1 MKKTTVFL
9 VMIISLCLLGLLVF
23 TGCRKETKT
32 SGSEKSTPLTL
43 TVYAGMLEEHAALEC
58 QEFEKA
64 TGIKT
69 SFVRMSGGEILA
81 RIRAE
86 AQNPQASVWYG
97 GGSLTFIEADNL
109 GLLEYYI
116 SPTAATIP
124 ARFKDPKGAWT
135 GIYSGYLGFYADG
148 EWLKKNNVKMPTS
161 WDELLSPVF
170 KGEIVMAHPGSSS
183 TAYNMLTT
191 ILQIK
196 GEQAGWDYLQKINEN
211 IRQYTKSGSAGGR
224 MVQLHETGLTIGY
237 LHDAVAFK
245 REGYDHIVISAPEEG
260 TGYEIGA
267 VGIIKGAPQLE
278 AAKKFIDWCLT
289 PKAQELG
296 QTVNALQFLT
306 NPAATPPKEVEA
318 IKATKLI
325 NQDDIWA
332 GAHRSEFLDRFNEIS
347 KSKPIK

>member
-1 MKKTTVFL
+1 MRKMSFL
-9 VMIISLCLLGLLVF
+9 VVIISLCLAGQMVF
-23 TGCRKETKT
+23 AG
-32 SGSEKSTPLTL
+32 GQAAGGAQTL

-58 QEFEKA
+58 AEFEKA
-64 TGIKT
+64 TGVKT

-86 AQNPQASVWYG
+86 SANPQASVWYG

-109 GLLEYYI
+109 GLLEHYV

-124 ARFKDPKGAWT
+124 AQFKDPNGAWT
-135 GIYSGYLGFYADG
+135 GIYSGYLGWYADG
-148 EWLKKNNVKMPTS
+148 EWLQKNNVKIPTS

-170 KGEIVMAHPGSSS
+170 KGEIVVAHPGSSS

-191 ILQIK
+191 MLQLK
-196 GEQAGWDYLQKINEN
+196 GEQAGWEYLQKLNDN

-245 REGYDHIVISAPEEG
+245 REGYDHIVISAPQEG

-278 AAKKFIDWCLT
+278 AAKKFVDWCLT
-289 PKAQELG
+289 PAAQELG

-306 NPAATPPKEVEA
+306 NPAAKPPAEVES

-325 NQDDIWA
+325 NQDDAWA
-332 GAHRSEFLDRFNEIS
+332 GAHRQEFLEKFNDLSKGKEI
-347 KSKPIK
+347 K

>member
-1 MKKTTVFL
+1 MAFAGA
-9 VMIISLCLLGLLVF
+9 SQA
-23 TGCRKETKT
+23 
-32 SGSEKSTPLTL
+32 SGGAPLTL

-58 QEFEKA
+58 AEFQKA

-81 RIRAE
+81 RIKAE
-86 AQNPQASVWYG
+86 SGNPQASVWYG

-109 GLLEYYI
+109 GLLEHYT

-124 ARFKDPKGAWT
+124 AQFKDPKGAWT
-135 GIYSGYLGFYADG
+135 GIYSGYLGWYADG
-148 EWLKKNNVKMPTS
+148 EWLKKNNVKIPTA
-161 WDELLSPVF
+161 WDELLSPAF

-191 ILQIK
+191 ILQLK
-196 GEQAGWDYLQKINEN
+196 GEQAGWEYLRKLNDN

-245 REGYDHIVISAPEEG
+245 REGYDHIVISAPQEG

-278 AAKKFIDWCLT
+278 AAKKFVDWCLT
-289 PKAQELG
+289 PAAQELG

-306 NPAATPPKEVEA
+306 NPAAKPPKEVES

-325 NQDDIWA
+325 TQDDAWA
-332 GAHRSEFLDRFNEIS
+332 GAHRSEFLEKFNEIS
-347 KSKPIK
+347 KNKEIK